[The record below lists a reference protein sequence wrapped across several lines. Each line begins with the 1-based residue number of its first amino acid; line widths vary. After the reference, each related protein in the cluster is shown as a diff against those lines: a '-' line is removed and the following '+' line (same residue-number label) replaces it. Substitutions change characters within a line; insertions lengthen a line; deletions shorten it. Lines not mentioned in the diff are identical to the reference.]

1 MGKTNCQK
9 VTIDALSPRARK
21 FRQWSMKPYFQA
33 QVNANVYLGQQ
44 IGNMLLAGE
53 PQKNEREIHI
63 PVHHGLIGWEKQ
75 VGVLR
80 ANADTFEIIDDQAVI
95 SKIRRT
101 IDELYRKGAFQT
113 RR

>member
-1 MGKTNCQK
+1 MDKTNLQK
-9 VTIDALSPRARK
+9 GTIDALPRRARK

-33 QVNANVYLGQQ
+33 QVNANVYLGQK

-53 PQKNEREIHI
+53 PQKNGQELHI

-80 ANADTFEIIDDQAVI
+80 ANVDTFEIIDDKAVI

-101 IDELYRKGAFQT
+101 IDELHTKGAFQT
-113 RR
+113 R

>member
-1 MGKTNCQK
+1 MDKTNRQK
-9 VTIDALSPRARK
+9 VTIDALPPRARK

-33 QVNANVYLGQQ
+33 QVNANVYLGQK

-53 PQKNEREIHI
+53 PQKNGEEIHI
-63 PVHHGLIGWEKQ
+63 PVHHGFIGWEKQ

-80 ANADTFEIIDDQAVI
+80 ANADTFEIIDDKEVI
-95 SKIRRT
+95 SKIRKA
-101 IDELYRKGAFQT
+101 IDELYKKGAFQT